1 MAGRPSKLTE
11 KQWEEIAKRVV
22 GGETLSALSK
32 EFGVSKA
39 AISERTGNRS
49 KIVKAA
55 ASLIVQTDK
64 ALNSLSIS
72 ERFSAHSLADRLKA
86 ISGHLAGAAEFGA
99 ATAHRLSGIAHGK
112 VQEIDD
118 ADPLDESSMES
129 LKGIAVLTRMANDA
143 SDIGIN
149 LLKAN
154 KETVDDINKGAGK
167 DDVNLRVT
175 FGR

>member
-1 MAGRPSKLTE
+1 MAR
-11 KQWEEIAKRVV
+11 
-22 GGETLSALSK
+22 
-32 EFGVSKA
+32 EFGVSKSA
-39 AISERTGNRS
+39 ISARISERTTA
-49 KIVKAA
+49 VKAA
-55 ASLIVQTDK
+55 AALIVETDEV
-64 ALNSLSIS
+64 LQSLTIT
-72 ERFSAHSLADRLKA
+72 ERISAHTLADKLKS

-112 VQEIDD
+112 VQQIDD
-118 ADPLDESSMES
+118 AEPLNEASMES
-129 LKGIAVLTRMANDA
+129 LRGVALLTKMANDA

-154 KETVDDINKGAGK
+154 KETVDDINKGAAK